1 MMRMGSIIGICL
13 ALLFV
18 AFAMMSCTTK
28 GIDFE
33 AGLKK
38 FEARQFD
45 EAIVIFQEIAKT
57 ESIYTNRARFYIGEC
72 LKFQAK
78 WDEATAQFQMVA
90 DSEPMTSYLGI
101 EAKNRIAQIREG
113 RRDIQRLRILH
124 DNNPEKYDV
133 AADALLELGSVYD
146 NKLGDYEE
154 AIKTYNQ
161 LIEEF
166 PGTPKAAQGQYNIG
180 SIYFYKLYDLDKGW
194 AAFKEIN
201 EENYPEMKF
210 RVAEVQDL
218 LRETNKIRGE
228 IIEHMTFIKQSQ
240 KRKIPEFGHVTGYEI
255 YGVKQDQVAQSFLA
269 IGQKWKQLKDYP
281 KAIEAYRMLI
291 ERLPLM
297 LRQAAQAR
305 FAIAEIYQLDLGR
318 FYEALDAYEEYIKF
332 HPTDYRRDEAIYNMA
347 ICYETLRNYEMA
359 YEYYK
364 TYRDTYFDPPGK
376 FYKAAE
382 LKVRQYEYDEDQDG
396 YPYYKEVA
404 AGTSDTDPGAHP

>member
-1 MMRMGSIIGICL
+1 MRIGSITGISL

-18 AFAMMSCTTK
+18 AIAMMSCSTK
-28 GIDFE
+28 GINFE
-33 AGLKK
+33 GGLKR
-38 FEARQFD
+38 FEARQFG
-45 EAIVIFQEIAKT
+45 EAIVVFQEIAKT
-57 ESIYTNRARFYIGEC
+57 ENKYTNRARFYVGEC

-78 WDEATAQFQMVA
+78 WDEAMAQFQMVA
-90 DSEPMTSYLGI
+90 DSEPMTSYLGA

-113 RRDIQRLRILH
+113 RRDIERLKILH

-146 NKLGDYEE
+146 NKLGDYEQ
-154 AIKTYNQ
+154 AIKIYNQ
-161 LIEEF
+161 LREEF

-180 SIYFYKLYDLDKGW
+180 SIYFYKLYDLDEGW
-194 AAFKEIN
+194 KAFQEIS
-201 EENYPEMKF
+201 EKNYPEMKF

-228 IIEHMTFIKQSQ
+228 INEHMVFIKQSQ
-240 KRKIPEFGHVTGYEI
+240 KRKIPEFGHVSGYEI
-255 YGVKQDQVAQSFLA
+255 YGVKQDQVAQSYLA
-269 IGQKWKQLKDYP
+269 IGQKWRQLKDYP

-318 FYEALDAYEEYIKF
+318 YYEALDAYEEYIKF
-332 HPTDYRRDEAIYNMA
+332 HPTDYRRDEAIYNIA
-347 ICYETLRNYEMA
+347 LCYETLRNYEMA
-359 YEYYK
+359 YQYYV
-364 TYRDTYFDPPGK
+364 TYRDTYKDPPGK
-376 FYKAAE
+376 FYKPAE

-404 AGTSDTDPGAHP
+404 AGTSDTDPGTHP